1 MKSPFIATVH
11 SELNASL
18 GGGVVSSG
26 LVEIYGDEGV
36 GKTATAISLSEHAD
50 VAFIDMDGTFP
61 HQLVDLVGRR
71 DRLALAQLFPN
82 STTDELEEFISPLVR
97 ELDAVVI
104 DPIGCLPWHVVS
116 ELVPILS
123 RLSSQHQMLI
133 LLINHANAFQESTSE
148 AVCSFYCK
156 QRIQMSTVDASS
168 EAMRVQFR
176 TTKNLMHPPFAHGT
190 LRIPFDEQEL
200 AR

>member
-1 MKSPFIATVH
+1 MKNTFIATIH
-11 SELNASL
+11 PELNASL
-18 GGGVVSSG
+18 GGGLVSTG

-36 GKTATAISLSEHAD
+36 GKTATALSLSAHAN
-50 VAFIDMDGTFP
+50 VAFIDLDGTFP

-71 DRLALAQLFPN
+71 DRLALAQLSPD
-82 STTDELEEFISPLVR
+82 STADQMIEFVTPLAK
-97 ELDAVVI
+97 ELDVVAI
-104 DPIGCLPWHVVS
+104 DPLGCLGWNVMS
-116 ELVPILS
+116 ELVPLLS
-123 RLSSQHQMLI
+123 RLSCQHQMLI
-133 LLINHANAFQESTSE
+133 VLVNHANAFHASPSE
-148 AVCSFYCK
+148 AVSSFYCK
-156 QRIQMSTVDASS
+156 QRIEMSTVDASN